1 MVIQCAGPNCR
12 QSLAYSF
19 IFAYRRHT
27 LSAGCGD
34 RTATQ
39 GHCGMSAT
47 IAGGLS
53 VTIKGVANELQTIW
67 GGGARIGMAGP
78 GAGLSTGDG
87 RKEKG
92 NKERYGAE
100 RYHL

>member
-1 MVIQCAGPNCR
+1 MVIQCAGPDCR

-19 IFAYRRHT
+19 IFTYRRHT
-27 LSAGCGD
+27 LSAGCRD
-34 RTATQ
+34 RTVTQ
-39 GHCGMSAT
+39 GHCGTPVT
-47 IAGGLS
+47 IAGGLIL
-53 VTIKGVANELQTIW
+53 TIKGVANELQTIW